1 MDLPSIAGPG
11 NTSLAPVMAA
21 EYGRPQALTWNMGTT
36 GNTASRALMD
46 SASGKAPA
54 RACSMVE
61 RWLYS
66 AALGLPVVPL
76 V

>member
-1 MDLPSIAGPG
+1 M
-11 NTSLAPVMAA
+11 
-21 EYGRPQALTWNMGTT
+21 PQALTWNMGTT
-36 GNTASRALMD
+36 GSTQSRALMLR
-46 SASGKAPA
+46 ASGSAPA
-54 RACSMVE
+54 SACSMVE

>member
-1 MDLPSIAGPG
+1 M
-11 NTSLAPVMAA
+11 
-21 EYGRPQALTWNMGTT
+21 PQALTWNMGTT
-36 GNTASRALMD
+36 GSTASRAD
-46 SASGKAPA
+46 RHITSGSAAA
-54 RACSMVE
+54 YACSTVE

>member
-1 MDLPSIAGPG
+1 
-11 NTSLAPVMAA
+11 MAA

-36 GNTASRALMD
+36 GNTLSRALML

-54 RACSMVE
+54 SACSRVE
-61 RWLYS
+61 RWLYR
-66 AALGLPVVPL
+66 AAFGLPVVPL